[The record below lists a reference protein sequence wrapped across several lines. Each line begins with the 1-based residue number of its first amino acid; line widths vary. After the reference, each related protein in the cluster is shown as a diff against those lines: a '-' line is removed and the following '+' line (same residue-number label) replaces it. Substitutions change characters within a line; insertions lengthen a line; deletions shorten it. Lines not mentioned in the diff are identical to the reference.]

1 MTCKCCG
8 MDQCLNPGQQIDT
21 TTKLSGVNGRGE
33 LTISALDQIETNFRS
48 SMIED
53 TSRNALIQ
61 SVKRFPNFYESL
73 SSFNTDFLK
82 RDIAQTYIN
91 AGDNEV
97 LEYRLNRGPITPLEY
112 AEYLREFNHTP
123 TSIENLYNT
132 KPAQIVS
139 ELNYYYTGSSSNS
152 ILGKFC
158 ALMPNVFAAI
168 DAFFDLLDDIDG
180 LVQDAFA
187 FLAKIRNVEDEI
199 KAFFEKIKVKAL
211 IEAIKEKV
219 EKAFQ
224 KIVKRVENAIKN
236 FSVENV
242 MGQIETFV
250 NDKIVKRITQL
261 KEEILEFFSEENI
274 KNLGKKL
281 KAQIDYAMSVFEN
294 PSIEEVQLLI
304 AKICGLITGI
314 EGVINKLKDPL
325 NDFSKRYEEVFYT
338 LKNVSD
344 RVKGEAIR
352 AGAIRLDDEVRKE
365 RINNSRERFEQQG
378 NVPPPTTQ
386 EYEGVPTWEEIKDNN
401 HPKIGIQGGWIAAL
415 GSAGW
420 TQTDRKVKA
429 MLMALQAK
437 AGRRLIVNSCWRSM
451 QYQKM
456 LYDAGK
462 TNTLN
467 SLHTKGMAFDIKW
480 AGWNRETTPVSDEA
494 YDFMDLAKEVG
505 FRGFGRYKG
514 FIHIDYGPTRL
525 WKSEQFRELERQQL
539 GITST

>member
-8 MDQCLNPGQQIDT
+8 MDQCLNPGQQVDT

-33 LTISALDQIETNFRS
+33 LTISALDQIEANFRA

-53 TSRNALIQ
+53 TSENVLIK
-61 SVKRFPNFYESL
+61 SVKRFPNFYDSL
-73 SSFNTDFLK
+73 SKFNTDFLK
-82 RDIAQTYIN
+82 RNIAQTYIG
-91 AGDNEV
+91 ADDNEV
-97 LEYRLNRGPITPLEY
+97 LDYRLNRGPITPLEY
-112 AEYLREFNHTP
+112 AEYLSEFNHTP
-123 TSIENLYNT
+123 TSIENVYNT
-132 KPAQIVS
+132 QPAQIVS

-158 ALMPNVFAAI
+158 ALMPNIFAAI

-180 LVQDAFA
+180 LVQDAFS
-187 FLAKIRNVEDEI
+187 FLAKIRNVADEI
-199 KAFFEKIKVKAL
+199 QAAFEKIKVKAL

-219 EKAFQ
+219 EKAFE

-261 KEEILEFFSEENI
+261 KQEILEFFDEENI

-294 PSIEEVQLLI
+294 PSLEEVQLLI

-325 NDFSKRYEEVFYT
+325 NDFSNRYEEVFYT

-352 AGAIRLDDEVRKE
+352 AGAIRLDDQVRQE
-365 RINNSRERFEQQG
+365 RINNSRERFERQG

-401 HPKIGIQGGWIAAL
+401 HPKIGIQGGWVAAL

-420 TQTDRKVKA
+420 TQTDGEVKA
-429 MLMALQAK
+429 MLMKLQAK
-437 AGRRLIVNSCWRSM
+437 VGKRLIVNSCWRSS
-451 QYQKM
+451 QYQRM

-462 TNTLN
+462 TTALN
-467 SLHTKGMAFDIKW
+467 GQHTKGMAFDITW
-480 AGWNRETTPVSDEA
+480 AGWNRESTPVSEEA
-494 YDFMDLAKEVG
+494 YDFVDLASEVG

-514 FIHIDYGPTRL
+514 FIHIDYGPARM
-525 WKSEQFRELERQQL
+525 WKSDEFKALEANQT
-539 GITST
+539 GNTTT